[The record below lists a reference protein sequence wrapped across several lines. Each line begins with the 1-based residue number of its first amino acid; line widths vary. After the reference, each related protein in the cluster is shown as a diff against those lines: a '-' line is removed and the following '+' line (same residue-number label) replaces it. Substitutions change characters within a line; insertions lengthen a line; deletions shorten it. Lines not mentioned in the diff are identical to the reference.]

1 MPPPSFTSPES
12 TLCPRH
18 PSTPV
23 AMYVEKRG
31 RGRKRAR
38 EEDGQVTEAGQRE
51 ASSRVGPVD
60 PSAHEQLPEEDLME
74 WYEETMKMEE
84 EDVGVCLTN
93 AELASRGHP
102 PQLDGAK
109 QNQLDGEKL
118 VAKSQG
124 GRPKGTVEHIEL
136 PNGWEVRYKIRNTG
150 LGKGKRSPD
159 RYFVSP
165 EGTFLRSKREL
176 MAHLYLN
183 ILGPW
188 LRNLHMMIEVQAVRW
203 QVFGFVLG
211 RALAPSTPRAST
223 SRKQPRASAPRKS
236 GRFCAGVA
244 K

>member
-1 MPPPSFTSPES
+1 
-12 TLCPRH
+12 
-18 PSTPV
+18 
-23 AMYVEKRG
+23 MYVEKRG

-124 GRPKGTVEHIEL
+124 GAQKEQ
-136 PNGWEVRYKIRNTG
+136 
-150 LGKGKRSPD
+150 S
-159 RYFVSP
+159 
-165 EGTFLRSKREL
+165 
-176 MAHLYLN
+176 
-183 ILGPW
+183 
-188 LRNLHMMIEVQAVRW
+188 
-203 QVFGFVLG
+203 
-211 RALAPSTPRAST
+211 ST
-223 SRKQPRASAPRKS
+223 SSCPTDER
-236 GRFCAGVA
+236 
-244 K
+244 

>member
-1 MPPPSFTSPES
+1 
-12 TLCPRH
+12 
-18 PSTPV
+18 
-23 AMYVEKRG
+23 
-31 RGRKRAR
+31 
-38 EEDGQVTEAGQRE
+38 
-51 ASSRVGPVD
+51 
-60 PSAHEQLPEEDLME
+60 
-74 WYEETMKMEE
+74 MKMEE

-136 PNGWEVRYKIRNTG
+136 PNGWEVRYKIRKIG

-183 ILGPW
+183 T
-188 LRNLHMMIEVQAVRW
+188 
-203 QVFGFVLG
+203 
-211 RALAPSTPRAST
+211 LAPQPPEVAGIRLRAWEG
-223 SRKQPRASAPRKS
+223 SRTLLPACLDVAETAACLGAAEERKVLR
-236 GRFCAGVA
+236 GRG
-244 K
+244 

>member
-1 MPPPSFTSPES
+1 MTGKDASW
-12 TLCPRH
+12 
-18 PSTPV
+18 V
-23 AMYVEKRG
+23 
-31 RGRKRAR
+31 RKN
-38 EEDGQVTEAGQRE
+38 
-51 ASSRVGPVD
+51 
-60 PSAHEQLPEEDLME
+60 
-74 WYEETMKMEE
+74 E

-124 GRPKGTVEHIEL
+124 GRRLGAGRPIEHIEL

-176 MAHLYLN
+176 MAHL
-183 ILGPW
+183 
-188 LRNLHMMIEVQAVRW
+188 LRAWEVSAGIR
-203 QVFGFVLG
+203 F
-211 RALAPSTPRAST
+211 RAWKSRTLCSACRAK
-223 SRKQPRASAPRKS
+223 R
-236 GRFCAGVA
+236 
-244 K
+244 